1 MGKNDKKDVNARK
14 IDGSEFKIGIV
25 TSEWNS
31 EITTSL
37 YLACKS
43 TLTANNVKEENIT
56 SIEVPGAYELP
67 SGARLLLGNE
77 KYDAIICLGCVIKGD
92 TKHDEYISSAVAS
105 GLMMLGISSRKP
117 IIFGVL
123 TTNNLEQA
131 KDRAGGNIGNKG
143 EEAALTALSMIDL
156 AHSMHSEKK
165 GIGFH

>member
-1 MGKNDKKDVNARK
+1 MVKNDKKAENAK
-14 IDGSEFKIGIV
+14 VFNGSEYKIGIV

-31 EITTSL
+31 GITDAL
-37 YLACKS
+37 YVACKS
-43 TLTANNVKEENIT
+43 TLNTHQVKEENIT
-56 SIEVPGAYELP
+56 SITVPGAFELP
-67 SGARLLLGNE
+67 AGARLLVGSE

-105 GLMMLGISSRKP
+105 GLMMLSISSGKP

-131 KDRAGGNIGNKG
+131 EDRAGGKLGNKG
-143 EEAALTALSMIDL
+143 EEAALTALSMIEL
-156 AHSMHSEKK
+156 AKSIHTDKK